1 VPVRQVFD
9 EAFPPTEAAML
20 RPGAEWSGEPRDQ
33 DGAAI

>member
-1 VPVRQVFD
+1 VLDDSFAPS
-9 EAFPPTEAAML
+9 EAAML